1 MIKKRVGIYGGT
13 FSPPHLGHIGA
24 LAAFAEALPLDELLI
39 IPDFLPPHKNIDGE
53 ATTENRLEMCR
64 LAFSSIKG
72 AKISEIEILRGGRSY
87 TSVTLEELSMP
98 DTELYFLMGTDMF
111 LTLGEWY
118 RPEVICSLATI
129 CLARRESDLDEKI
142 NLAKEKYFRDF
153 SARIITV
160 DLPIK
165 EISSSE
171 VRAAIKDGRDTSS
184 LLSSEVDEYIR
195 KWGLYR

>member
-24 LAAFAEALPLDELLI
+24 VSAFKKALPLDELLI
-39 IPDFLPPHKNIDGE
+39 IPDYLPPHKNIDGE
-53 ATTENRLEMCR
+53 ATIENRLEMCR
-64 LAFSSIKG
+64 LAFSSIEG
-72 AKISEIEILRGGRSY
+72 AKISDIEILRGGRSY
-87 TSVTLEELSMP
+87 TSVTLEELSSP

-118 RPEVICSLATI
+118 RPEVIFSLATI
-129 CLARRESDLDEKI
+129 CLARRESELDEKI
-142 NLAKEKYFRDF
+142 NLAREKYIRDF

-171 VRAAIKDGRDTSS
+171 VRAAIKAGRDTADF
-184 LLSSEVDEYIR
+184 LLPEVSEYIE